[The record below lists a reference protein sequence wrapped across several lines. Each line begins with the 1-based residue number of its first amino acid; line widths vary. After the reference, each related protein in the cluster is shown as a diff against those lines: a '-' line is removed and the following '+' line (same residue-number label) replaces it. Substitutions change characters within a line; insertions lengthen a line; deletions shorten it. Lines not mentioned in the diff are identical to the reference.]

1 MAELSTSQDR
11 VKGQPGPHKGLGF
24 KGRGGQYFLSPRW
37 RGRLGDVR
45 GCAGLE
51 GSHGFFFF
59 FFSLSTVKLKQ
70 TAVRRAVKPWFE
82 AQVWFKAWTF
92 LSEALDDLGPK
103 STHVLLVHCWEAS
116 IEGEL
121 EKLYD
126 RSDSTFK
133 CKVMNL
139 WVTMRKF

>member
-82 AQVWFKAWTF
+82 AQVLLPSLSLFLEDQACKKLVF
-92 LSEALDDLGPK
+92 LSFFCPGKAG
-103 STHVLLVHCWEAS
+103 
-116 IEGEL
+116 
-121 EKLYD
+121 
-126 RSDSTFK
+126 FK
-133 CKVMNL
+133 
-139 WVTMRKF
+139 

>member
-1 MAELSTSQDR
+1 M
-11 VKGQPGPHKGLGF
+11 
-24 KGRGGQYFLSPRW
+24 
-37 RGRLGDVR
+37 
-45 GCAGLE
+45 
-51 GSHGFFFF
+51 
-59 FFSLSTVKLKQ
+59 
-70 TAVRRAVKPWFE
+70 
-82 AQVWFKAWTF
+82 
-92 LSEALDDLGPK
+92 
-103 STHVLLVHCWEAS
+103 LLVHCWEAS